1 MIKVE
6 DSVIARL
13 KKENLN
19 FEILVDCEK
28 AMDFKK
34 GKVSLDEVL
43 VTDEVFKDSKKGE
56 HASEHDLMNVFKTE
70 NKKEIAEIILKK
82 GEVQLTTEFKNKLR
96 EVKKKKIA
104 FLISQYAVN
113 PQNNLPHPVERI
125 ENAMS
130 EKKVKIDEFK
140 QAESQVE
147 DIVAELRDI
156 LPISYETKRLNLVI
170 PADASGKSFG
180 IVKKYAK
187 ILRESWLGD
196 GSLSIDV
203 EVPAGLQAGLFDD
216 LNNIAHGR
224 LESKDL
230 K

>member
-28 AMDFKK
+28 AMDFRK
-34 GKVSLDEVL
+34 GNASIDDVL
-43 VTDEVFKDSKKGE
+43 VTDDIFKDSKKGE

-70 NKKEIAEIILKK
+70 NKKEIAERILKK

-96 EVKKKKIA
+96 EEKKKKIA
-104 FLISQYAVN
+104 FSISQYAIN
-113 PQNNLPHPVERI
+113 PQSNLPHPLERI
-125 ENAMS
+125 ESAMD
-130 EKKVKIDEFK
+130 EKRVKIDEFK
-140 QAESQVE
+140 SAESQVE
-147 DIVAELRDI
+147 SIVAELREI
-156 LPISYETKRLNLVI
+156 LPISYETKRLNLVV
-170 PADASGKSFG
+170 PAEASGKSFG
-180 IVKKYAK
+180 IIKKYAK
-187 ILRESWLGD
+187 ILRENWLGD
-196 GSLSIDV
+196 GSLSVDV